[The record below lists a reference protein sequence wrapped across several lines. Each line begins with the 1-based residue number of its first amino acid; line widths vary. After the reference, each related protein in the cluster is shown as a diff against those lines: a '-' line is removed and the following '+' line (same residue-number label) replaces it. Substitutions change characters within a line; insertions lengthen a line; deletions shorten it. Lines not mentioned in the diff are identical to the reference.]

1 MCGEVVQPT
10 HPPTKTAQNPA
21 LCLKSC
27 VYQYQLSQPIIILM
41 RRLDNGPTLC
51 SLHRSHT
58 NSDDVLM
65 SNALLLLIGLAHFL
79 FRRQELEQFNDDDD

>member
-1 MCGEVVQPT
+1 
-10 HPPTKTAQNPA
+10 
-21 LCLKSC
+21 
-27 VYQYQLSQPIIILM
+27 M